1 MFQQKIM
8 VAGEV
13 VELVKDDMLI
23 LGTYLLKRAHSGHLS
38 ARTCSRSEI
47 AGTGTAPD
55 SGE

>member
-1 MFQQKIM
+1 M